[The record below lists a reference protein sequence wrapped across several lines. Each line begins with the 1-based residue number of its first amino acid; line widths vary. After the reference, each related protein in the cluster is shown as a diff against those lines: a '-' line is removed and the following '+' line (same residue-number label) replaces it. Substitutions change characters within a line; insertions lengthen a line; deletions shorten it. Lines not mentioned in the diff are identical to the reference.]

1 MGAGAFGWIDPDYT
15 GDAGWETYVSRFR
28 PGESSM
34 EKIEAPKM
42 WEMQALT
49 LSGYGDI
56 WFAGRPS
63 GPDMDNVI
71 VNFYRGKWIYYHDP
85 SPYGMYYLHLFSHT
99 NGWGFGRNQ
108 IYRFDGQSWNLWLEL
123 AAFQSI
129 KPCAFKSPTNVWAVA
144 YPADASYEGNMV
156 LHYDGGGWHEV
167 FRPGENKYVYDVA
180 MLNNYNGWAV
190 GAEKVGTQYYGRTWQ
205 CRNGVWHERVCP
217 VEESVR
223 SVEVVSKTEAWAL
236 TAGKILRYKTE
247 SILAPASLG
256 RVKALYAAGRGSD
269 SKGPLTDAYLVPEA
283 PGPTTGSGTPTYP
296 GTHSPE
302 CSTDDAE

>member
-28 PGESSM
+28 PESSSM
-34 EKIEAPKM
+34 EKIETPKM
-42 WEMQALT
+42 REMHALT

-56 WFAGRPS
+56 WFAGRPY
-63 GPDMDNVI
+63 GPDMGNVI
-71 VNFYRGKWIYYHDP
+71 VNYYRGTWTFHEDP
-85 SPYGMYYLHLFSHT
+85 SATGMDHLHFFSHN
-99 NGWGFGRNQ
+99 NGWGFADNR
-108 IYRFDGQSWNLWLEL
+108 IYRFDGEHWYLWLDL
-123 AAFQSI
+123 PLWKSI
-129 KPCAFKSPTNVWAVA
+129 KPCAFKSPTNVWAVG
-144 YPADASYEGNMV
+144 YPADASYKGNMV

-190 GAEKVGTQYYGRTWQ
+190 GAEKVGTYYYGRTWQ
-205 CRNGVWHERVCP
+205 FRNGVWHERVCP

-247 SILAPASLG
+247 SIHAPTSLG

-269 SKGPLTDAYLVPEA
+269 SKGPLTDAYLVPAA

-296 GTHSPE
+296 ATHSPE
-302 CSTDDAE
+302 CSPDDAE